1 MLVVAVKFHKKFA
14 AAANFIA
21 TKFPVTLV
29 LWSVLHFLVTVDQ
42 EYIRERSNPV
52 YCCINGVYR
61 ELRHNSVNEYHIE
74 A

>member
-42 EYIRERSNPV
+42 EYIRERSNP
-52 YCCINGVYR
+52 CIAV
-61 ELRHNSVNEYHIE
+61 
-74 A
+74 